1 MCGKL
6 DMISAGRISQVGLAE
21 DKMTTSATNIIGFLQ
36 PGGEAAAALADVS
49 DAMLARTAFLTF
61 SLFSLLNAL

>member
-6 DMISAGRISQVGLAE
+6 DTIGAGRISRVGLAE
-21 DKMTTSATNIIGFLQ
+21 DKTTILATNIIGFLQ

-49 DAMLARTAFLTF
+49 DAMFARTASLTF
-61 SLFSLLNAL
+61 SLFSSLNAL